1 MKKTGVA
8 LALVGS
14 FLALYGALLTFNA
27 ALLLEYPGLMDELSG
42 IRDALAAIIALR
54 WVLAGILF
62 ACTAL
67 GALGAALLCVRG
79 AVSGGALVAAA
90 VLSAFTLLGIFAALF
105 FAAAGILAFVSD
117 KRGAAPFEPRGD
129 GSDMGI

>member
-14 FLALYGALLTFNA
+14 LLALYGALLAFNA

-42 IRDALAAIIALR
+42 IRDALAAVIALR
-54 WVLAGILF
+54 WALAGLLF
-62 ACTAL
+62 ACAAL
-67 GALGAALLCVRG
+67 GAAGAALLCVKG
-79 AVSGGALVAAA
+79 AVSGGTLVAAA

-105 FAAAGILAFVSD
+105 FGAAAILAFVSD
-117 KRGAAPFEPRGD
+117 KRAGAPYEPPDG